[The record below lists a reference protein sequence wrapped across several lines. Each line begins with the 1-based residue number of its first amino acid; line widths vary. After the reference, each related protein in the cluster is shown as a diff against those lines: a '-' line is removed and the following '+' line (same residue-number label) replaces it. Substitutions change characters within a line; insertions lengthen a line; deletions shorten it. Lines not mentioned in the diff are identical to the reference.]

1 LSSEQAVRICLER
14 IEKHGPM
21 TRSFVSVR
29 ADAALSEARARDAG
43 PVAGSLHGVPFAVKD
58 IFDTEQ
64 LPTEFNS
71 PLYRGHQP
79 ARDAAVVT
87 LLRAAGGVFL
97 GKVSTVEFA
106 SVGALPDTRNPHHPE
121 FTPGGSSA
129 GSGAAVGGGEV
140 PLALASQTGG
150 STIRPASFC
159 GAAAFKPTWGRVPVE
174 GMKPFAPSLD
184 TVGFI
189 ADGCALLHRAANA
202 CGIQTANAQT
212 SGEAVRLR
220 VGFYR
225 TPYFDEAESSTV
237 QALEA
242 AVRLLER
249 GGHRVDDVSG
259 PEGAERLNEWQNTL
273 MHGEGRASY
282 VAEYARDPAGL
293 HPGVLDVVHNR
304 LGISFDDMCEAYD
317 RIAALRPRFDA
328 AMAGFDAWLTPAVP
342 GEPPRIEE
350 GNGLA
355 TFNRLFTALYLP
367 CVALPGFRG
376 SRGLPVGVQL
386 VAPRFADG
394 QLLST
399 ASVLEALIRES
410 RS

>member
-1 LSSEQAVRICLER
+1 MTVESAAGPLGQAILDGELSSEQAVRICLER

-140 PLALASQTGG
+140 P
-150 STIRPASFC
+150 
-159 GAAAFKPTWGRVPVE
+159 GRVPVE